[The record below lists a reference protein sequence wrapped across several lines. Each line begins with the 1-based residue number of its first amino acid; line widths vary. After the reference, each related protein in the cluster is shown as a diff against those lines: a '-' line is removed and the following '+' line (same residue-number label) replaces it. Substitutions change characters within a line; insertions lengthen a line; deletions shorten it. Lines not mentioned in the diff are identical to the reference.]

1 VVASGTLND
10 PYTGQVIYFV
20 RGSGTS
26 SEVQIDHVVSLSN
39 AWDTGAEQLSDADR
53 EALANDPLNLLAVDG
68 PTNISKGDSDA
79 SEWLPPVVS
88 FQCPL
93 VARQIAV
100 KRKYGLWVTPNERD
114 SMVATLT
121 RCPGQRLPG

>member
-1 VVASGTLND
+1 
-10 PYTGQVIYFV
+10 
-20 RGSGTS
+20 
-26 SEVQIDHVVSLSN
+26 VVSLSN